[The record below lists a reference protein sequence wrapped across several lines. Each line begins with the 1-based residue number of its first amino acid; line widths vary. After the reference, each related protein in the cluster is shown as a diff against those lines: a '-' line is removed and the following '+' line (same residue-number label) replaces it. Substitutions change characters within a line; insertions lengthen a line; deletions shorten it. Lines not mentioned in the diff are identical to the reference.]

1 MDYEKAYK
9 KALERAKKNYDV
21 AQDLCNGSQIGVEC
35 FKNTLTN
42 IFPELTE
49 SEDERI
55 RKRLIDLI
63 YKVYAFTNYITCVE
77 YENIIA
83 WLEKQ
88 GDKSITLPKWKYK
101 NDNTPLL
108 RDSIILNKYGCVA
121 KSPSGAIISD
131 AWVLDYDELAKLPKE
146 ELEKQGEQKPFD
158 YENTNIQQKDFAP
171 KQEWSEEDDY
181 NLQCMIA
188 KVTYDIQKGNVGR
201 NNELMDWLKSLKD
214 RVQPQ
219 PKQEWSE
226 EDEKIRKELINVF
239 SNREK
244 YLIDQSFGDITVS
257 EALAWLKKQGEQKPI
272 ISVAYMVS
280 KYASTPEQGNKGFGK
295 PINCMVRA
303 YRQGILDTLKK
314 IKENNVVEEQQN
326 TNEQNTQKFVTEDK
340 SLSDKHQWEDGDIIR
355 LKNDDGVRWQIFKS
369 PESEINEEWF
379 MSQIMENGIAG
390 GYVSSLILDTKYE
403 FLYNPHKEFL
413 KKH

>member
-42 IFPELTE
+42 IFPELIE

-88 GDKSITLPKWKYK
+88 GDKSTTLPKWKYK

-131 AWVLDYDELAKLPKE
+131 AWVLDYNELAKLPKE
-146 ELEKQGEQKPFD
+146 ELEKQGEQ
-158 YENTNIQQKDFAP
+158 

-201 NNELMDWLKSLKD
+201 NNELIDWLKSLKD
-214 RVQPQ
+214 RV
-219 PKQEWSE
+219 KGK
-226 EDEKIRKELINVF
+226 ED
-239 SNREK
+239 
-244 YLIDQSFGDITVS
+244 
-257 EALAWLKKQGEQKPI
+257 
-272 ISVAYMVS
+272 
-280 KYASTPEQGNKGFGK
+280 
-295 PINCMVRA
+295 
-303 YRQGILDTLKK
+303 
-314 IKENNVVEEQQN
+314 
-326 TNEQNTQKFVTEDK
+326 
-340 SLSDKHQWEDGDIIR
+340 
-355 LKNDDGVRWQIFKS
+355 
-369 PESEINEEWF
+369 
-379 MSQIMENGIAG
+379 
-390 GYVSSLILDTKYE
+390 
-403 FLYNPHKEFL
+403 
-413 KKH
+413 